1 MVFVFLYDILNIISS
16 RSVHILTDGKISFL
30 FRCSLTEERIK
41 KMKYIQNNHMIQQ
54 FHSWVYIWGKKA
66 LIKKDTHTPVFIAL
80 FTVAKI
86 WKQPNCP

>member
-1 MVFVFLYDILNIISS
+1 
-16 RSVHILTDGKISFL
+16 
-30 FRCSLTEERIK
+30 
-41 KMKYIQNNHMIQQ
+41 MKYIQNNHMIQQ

-86 WKQPNCP
+86 WK